1 MLPNG
6 RFENLNN
13 VVPKGWKSST
23 VEALKESSKVGLI
36 EINVSSVHNFDG
48 CTQNLL
54 TSIYRISLTAIK
66 VCNSFPLDQEAVPAD
81 DNFFLR
87 RIF

>member
-48 CTQNLL
+48 CTLSVLL
-54 TSIYRISLTAIK
+54 ISFGICTDIVMSSQAYLY
-66 VCNSFPLDQEAVPAD
+66 
-81 DNFFLR
+81 
-87 RIF
+87 